1 MSVCGLVVSAI
12 SCSEKGHY
20 CSINSLTGAL
30 DTPAPNQNVSVN
42 FKDLHLVAFDD
53 LQSALEGRS
62 APVLDPMAEDP
73 VCQRAEA
80 FPADEKTEK
89 K

>member
-1 MSVCGLVVSAI
+1 M
-12 SCSEKGHY
+12 
-20 CSINSLTGAL
+20 
-30 DTPAPNQNVSVN
+30 N
-42 FKDLHLVAFDD
+42 FKDLPRVAFDD

-80 FPADEKTEK
+80 FPADKKTERNK
-89 K
+89 PGLTPVCPHAPLTTSACSA